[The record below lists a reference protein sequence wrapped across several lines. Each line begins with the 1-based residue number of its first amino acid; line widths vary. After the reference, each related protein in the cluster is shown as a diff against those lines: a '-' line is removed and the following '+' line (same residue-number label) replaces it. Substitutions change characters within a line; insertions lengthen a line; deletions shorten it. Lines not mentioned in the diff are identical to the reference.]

1 MHYDLSMS
9 EKLTKCLDIKGLHRP
24 YNKPLK
30 SLYWVCAF
38 ARKNNVGARDFYYN
52 FYLFHMRMVVRYA
65 QEFNH
70 IQWKEGL
77 VSPKDAQR
85 VLDLH
90 KVYSGNF
97 LNQISSVL
105 HSRLTED
112 DKLIYRTYKNV
123 SYYVTLAKK
132 LRLIDESYLITQAG
146 RALLKSSRF
155 VYKFSQKEKEML
167 LNMLLGIDAEMFLT
181 LIVIHDKML
190 KKNNG
195 ETFYRI
201 YMNYLGKEDKS
212 NYIGSYDANYI
223 EVITYWLEQLDIFG
237 KNNKVRKKV
246 IYQLDKTYQI
256 TYNKI
261 QNEYQ
266 AFLIGDYKV
275 LLAKRKVFEQFE
287 KVYKTIYATGKTDMG
302 YVNLYDVKEQM
313 HMGYDKFSQ
322 MLNDYYVENKKR
334 TIILFSN
341 IVSSIDKRKRF
352 LVAGKVVLNVKLIL

>member
-1 MHYDLSMS
+1 MS
-9 EKLTKCLDIKGLHRP
+9 ERLVKYFDIKGLHRP

-30 SLYWVCAF
+30 SLYWVCNF
-38 ARKNNVGARDFYYN
+38 ARKNNLGSRDFYYN
-52 FYLFHMRMVVRYA
+52 FYLFHMRMVVSHA

-90 KVYSGNF
+90 TIYSSEFND
-97 LNQISSVL
+97 LISSVL
-105 HSRLTED
+105 TSRLTED

-132 LRLIDESYLITQAG
+132 LRIIDESYLITLDG
-146 RALLKSSRF
+146 KALLQSSRF
-155 VYKFSQKEKEML
+155 VYKFSRKEKEVL
-167 LNMLLGIDAEMFLT
+167 LNMLLRIDAEMFLT
-181 LIVIHDKML
+181 IIAIHDKMSTRV
-190 KKNNG
+190 NG

-212 NYIGSYDANYI
+212 NYVGSYDANYI
-223 EVITYWLEQLDIFG
+223 DVLTYWLEQLEIYG
-237 KNNKVRKKV
+237 KNNRVRQKV
-246 IYQLDKTYQI
+246 ISQLDNSYQVA
-256 TYNKI
+256 YNNI
-261 QNEYQ
+261 QNEYH
-266 AFLIGDYKV
+266 AFLEGNYKV
-275 LLAKRKVFEQFE
+275 FLAKRKMYEQFE

-302 YVNLYDVKEQM
+302 YVNLYDVKELM

-322 MLNDYYVENKKR
+322 MLNDYYSENKKR

-341 IVSSIDKRKRF
+341 VVSSIDKRKRF